1 MPGVFI
7 SYRREDCPGHAGRLF
22 DRLRSRFGAH
32 SVFIDV
38 AGIEAG
44 IDFVV
49 ALEEA
54 VGSCDVLV
62 AVIGREWVTSSD
74 RNGRRRLDDP
84 EDFLRLEIAT
94 ALKRNVRV
102 IPVLVEDAPMPSP
115 DVLPDA
121 LAPLTRRQAVEL
133 RDTRWDADVDD
144 LITQLAKLVRPAP
157 PIPREQF
164 DTRIDPPPSIEGA
177 IERPGRKPVVPVPR
191 AARPVT
197 VRSRRRSTTGLTAAW
212 PLGAA
217 VLLIGAGLLG
227 ALVAPKYLPEW
238 LDALRAPPLLAP
250 SLPAPRPRV
259 ESDTAG
265 KSAAATPSAIAAEPA
280 APPPPAPAAPP
291 PASARVPNVVG
302 QPLERGSAA
311 LRNSGLVVEAIGST
325 AARGGAPFRILSQ
338 TPRAGALVAPGTHVD
353 VVYARPTMRT
363 LPNVEG
369 EALEDAIATLKASG
383 FVPQP
388 RAQSTNDAPP
398 QKVLSQAP
406 AGGTDIEY
414 GAVVELV
421 YAVRAK
427 IKVPNVVGLALP
439 IAQKTLRSAGL
450 VIGPRSETKADA
462 PANEV
467 VRQEPP
473 AGMEV
478 DLGAAVTLFYA
489 SAAPAR

>member
-22 DRLRSRFGAH
+22 DRLRARFGAH

-44 IDFVV
+44 VDFVE
-49 ALEEA
+49 ALETA
-54 VGSCDVLV
+54 VGSCDVLL
-62 AVIGREWVTSSD
+62 AVIGREWATSVD
-74 RNGRRRLDDP
+74 RSGRRRLDDP
-84 EDFLRLEIAT
+84 NDFLRLEIAT
-94 ALKRNVRV
+94 ALERNVRV
-102 IPVLVEDAPMPSP
+102 IPVLVEDAPMPTV
-115 DVLPDA
+115 DVLPEA
-121 LAPLTRRQAVEL
+121 LARLTRRQAVEL
-133 RDTRWDADVDD
+133 RDTRWDSDVDD
-144 LITQLAKLVRPAP
+144 LIAQLANHVRPPP

-197 VRSRRRSTTGLTAAW
+197 VRPRRRSTTSLTASW
-212 PLGAA
+212 PIGAA

-227 ALVAPKYLPEW
+227 ALVAPKYMPEW

-250 SLPAPRPRV
+250 SLPAPQPRV

-265 KSAAATPSAIAAEPA
+265 KSAAATASEIAAEPA
-280 APPPPAPAAPP
+280 AFPPPAPAAPP
-291 PASARVPNVVG
+291 PASAKVPNVVG

-311 LRNSGLVVEAIGST
+311 LRQSGLMVEAIGST
-325 AARGGAPFRILSQ
+325 AARGGVPFRILSQ
-338 TPRAGALVAPGTHVD
+338 TPRAGALVAPGTRVD
-353 VVYARPTMRT
+353 VVYARPLRT
-363 LPNVEG
+363 VPNVEG
-369 EALEDAIATLKASG
+369 EALEDAIDALKASG

-388 RAQSTNDAPP
+388 RAQSTSDAPP

-406 AGGTDIEY
+406 AGGTDLEH

-439 IAQKTLRSAGL
+439 VAQKTLRSAGL
-450 VIGPRSETKADA
+450 VIGARSETKADA

-473 AGMEV
+473 AGIEV

-489 SAAPAR
+489 SAASGR